1 MLRYIFSLQFFFNK
15 FGNLLGLIFK
25 FFYNIWQRILFF
37 LIWLSNYDEN
47 YTNWKAARQIKKYY
61 KYQAILKKKRESKQK
76 WLLRQQ
82 SLKLWINMQFIT
94 FNYWKDLVIFF
105 IESYYIV
112 LRNFLFS
119 TYFYIL
125 YKLFNI
131 FWWFKNLI
139 ICSFLFNIYILGLQF
154 AKKCLFES
162 KWICIKLYMKRIL
175 YWKHIKICLKIIWF
189 DLLVNLKLIGLVISI
204 FFINFWKLL
213 KLIDKQ
219 YYLYIVL
226 LCIVIG
232 YFI

>member
-1 MLRYIFSLQFFFNK
+1 M
-15 FGNLLGLIFK
+15 GLIFK

-61 KYQAILKKKRESKQK
+61 KHQAILKKKRESKHK

-82 SLKLWINMQFIT
+82 ALKLWINMQFIT
-94 FNYWKDLVIFF
+94 LIYWKDIVIFF
-105 IESYYIV
+105 MESYYIV

-125 YKLFNI
+125 YKLVNI
-131 FWWFKNLI
+131 FWWFKNLFI
-139 ICSFLFNIYILGLQF
+139 RSIFFYSFILCLQF
-154 AKKCLFES
+154 VKKCLFES

-175 YWKHIKICLKIIWF
+175 YWKHIKICLRIIWF
-189 DLLVNLKLIGLVISI
+189 DLLVNLKLSGLVISI
-204 FFINFWKLL
+204 FFINFGKFL